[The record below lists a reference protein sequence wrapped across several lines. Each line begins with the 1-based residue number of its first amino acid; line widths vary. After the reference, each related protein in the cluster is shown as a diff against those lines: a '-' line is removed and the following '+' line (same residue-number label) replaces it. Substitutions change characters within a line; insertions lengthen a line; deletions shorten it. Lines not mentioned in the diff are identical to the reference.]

1 MRKSELK
8 RLFFESVRDNKYADF
23 VYRDLEGFIDIQE
36 PEENPNDGF
45 HRKRAIEHLMCAMLH
60 TEDPETLEKLRVVV
74 HEVYR
79 SYLGP
84 MVTAFKSLEKA
95 RERLMER
102 AAAKAETRKNI
113 RMRQWQADE
122 REKTLDKAE
131 D

>member
-45 HRKRAIEHLMCAMLH
+45 HKKRAIEHLICAMLH
-60 TEDPETLEKLRVVV
+60 TENPEILEKLRVVV
-74 HEVYR
+74 HDVYR

-84 MVTAFKSLEKA
+84 MVAEFRSLEKA
-95 RERLMER
+95 RERLMQQV
-102 AAAKAETRKNI
+102 AAKAATKKNI

-122 REKTLDKAE
+122 KAKELDKKQ